1 MANSMVYGQTQHVI
15 QGAAYGA
22 GASRR
27 VDAQLT
33 VTAEG
38 AELRDAAGTVLARA
52 PRQELQFDTPIGTA
66 PRKVTFPDGA
76 LFETT
81 DHAGFVA
88 VTGQTRG
95 AVLHQYEAFGP
106 RLIGVAL
113 ACVVAA
119 WAIWRYGLDILAA
132 VAIAA
137 TPPAL
142 VAQMDRGT
150 LQAIDTVIAED
161 STLSAADRAKVEAI
175 FTKLTAALPEDVR
188 ATQDFALLFRNM
200 PGLGPNAFALPAGT
214 MVMTDDFVKEFP
226 DPDVIAG
233 VLGHEMGHVVDQHGL
248 YRLYRSL
255 GSAVLVAFLAGDV
268 GPILDDIV
276 LEGNVLLSLSH
287 SRAQEREADEFGLRL
302 AAAAGYDPAGLAVF
316 FQRIAEEYG
325 ADEGMEW
332 RSTHPLSQDRLQQI
346 ESFIKTLPQNQ

>member
-1 MANSMVYGQTQHVI
+1 MAYGQTQCVI

-27 VDAQLT
+27 VNAQLT
-33 VTAEG
+33 VTAEW
-38 AELRDAAGTVLARA
+38 AELRDATGMVLGRA
-52 PRQELQFDTPIGTA
+52 PRKTLQFDAPIGTA

-76 LFETT
+76 LFET
-81 DHAGFVA
+81 DDNAGFLA
-88 VTGQTRG
+88 ITGQTRG
-95 AVLHQYEAFGP
+95 AILHSYEAFGP
-106 RLIGVAL
+106 RLIGVVL
-113 ACVVAA
+113 ACVVAS

-132 VAIAA
+132 IAIAA

-150 LQAIDTVIAED
+150 LQVLDTTMAED
-161 STLSAADRAKVEAI
+161 STLSAAERAKVEAI
-175 FTKLTAALPEDVR
+175 FTKLTAALPQDVR
-188 ATQDFALLFRNM
+188 AAQDFSLLFRNM
-200 PGLGPNAFALPAGT
+200 PGLGPNAFALPGGA

-226 DPDVIAG
+226 DPDIIAG

-255 GSAVLVAFLAGDV
+255 GSAVLIAFLAGDV

-287 SRAQEREADEFGLRL
+287 SRGQEREADEFGLRL

-316 FQRIAEEYG
+316 FQRIGEEYG

-332 RSTHPLSQDRLQQI
+332 LSTHPLSQDRMQQI
-346 ESFIKTLPQNQ
+346 EEFIETLPQDQ